1 MPSLTVVG
9 MGIQVPAHV
18 TAEVL
23 ACLETADEVLYLL
36 ADPVAGA
43 WVEKVNPK
51 ARSLHHLYRP
61 GLDRDETYAAVV
73 TELMESVRRGGDVCA
88 AFYGHAGVFVN
99 PSHAAIRCA
108 RREGFEARMLPG
120 ISAEA
125 CLVAD
130 LGIDPAHAG
139 CQSFEA
145 TELLLY
151 EHDLDPTAAL
161 VIWQAGIV
169 GNFTYAPDGDT
180 SRVPV
185 LVDYLLR
192 RYPPAHPVV
201 LYEASTYAICG
212 PLVDTVPLRELAGAD
227 LSPMATLYLE
237 PQPSTP
243 SPTMEE
249 RLGLAQRRAVGAASK
264 RAAATLPFSS

>member
-1 MPSLTVVG
+1 MR
-9 MGIQVPAHV
+9 
-18 TAEVL
+18 E
-23 ACLETADEVLYLL
+23 CLETADEVLYLL

-43 WVEKVNPK
+43 WVEKVNPN

-61 GLDRDETYAAVV
+61 GVDRDETYAAVV
-73 TELMESVRRGGDVCA
+73 DEILEGVRRGHDVCA

-99 PSHAAIRCA
+99 PSHTAIRRA
-108 RREGFEARMLPG
+108 REEGFEARMLPG
-120 ISAEA
+120 ISADA
-125 CLVAD
+125 CLFAD

-145 TELLLY
+145 TELLLF

-161 VIWQAGIV
+161 VIWQAGVV
-169 GNFTYAPDGDT
+169 GNFTFAPDGDT

-192 RYPPAHPVV
+192 RYPPDHPVV

-212 PLVDTVPLRELAGAD
+212 PLVETVPLARARGAPSSRPWRRCTSSRVRARRHPRWRRSWGS
-227 LSPMATLYLE
+227 LSAA
-237 PQPSTP
+237 S
-243 SPTMEE
+243 SA
-249 RLGLAQRRAVGAASK
+249 RRAAAQRR
-264 RAAATLPFSS
+264 RCP